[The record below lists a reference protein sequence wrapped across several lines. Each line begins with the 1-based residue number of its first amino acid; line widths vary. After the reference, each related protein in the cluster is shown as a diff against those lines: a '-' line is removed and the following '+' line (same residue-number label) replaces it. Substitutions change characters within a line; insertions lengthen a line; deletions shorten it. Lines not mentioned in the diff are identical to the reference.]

1 MKNVIMVFFLVTS
14 GYGFSQQASR
24 TYLELN
30 GGAALVEEFT
40 FPGLSFLVGRQYFVS
55 EKVFIEFQGG
65 LAFPTIVT
73 AKSGIGIS
81 LKHIG
86 VSAGLRVFPTLAYF
100 QLHLPF
106 KNSQLNVSAE
116 TALFSEWFSIAQHI
130 FTIGYQWNIGKSR
143 IN

>member
-1 MKNVIMVFFLVTS
+1 MVTS

-30 GGAALVEEFT
+30 GGAAVVEDMT
-40 FPGLSFLVGRQYFVS
+40 FLGLSFLVGRQYFVS

-81 LKHIG
+81 SKHIG
-86 VSAGLRVFPTLAYF
+86 VSVGLRVFPIFAYF

-116 TALFSEWFSIAQHI
+116 TSPFSEGFSIA
-130 FTIGYQWNIGKSR
+130 
-143 IN
+143 